1 MTISQKHVNKV
12 NNFTGLFW
20 AFALLTLWLAH
31 LSYVLAH
38 PLDFL
43 SPWTYVH
50 VLIQTHLYTGL
61 FITSHDAI
69 HGVVSPAYP
78 KLNHG
83 LGWVCATLFAFNNYA
98 VLRKKHHWHH
108 DYVNTEQDPDV
119 HQGNFFVWWFKFMW
133 QYVTWQQ
140 VLAMAITYNVL
151 KIWLPMENLIVYWE
165 IPAILSTLQLFFFG
179 TYLPHRGEHAPENK
193 TQSRSQKRNHVWA
206 FISCYFFGYHYEHH
220 AHPYLAWWKLAKAK
234 DYKPER

>member
-165 IPAILSTLQLFFFG
+165 VPAILSTLQLFFFG

>member
-1 MTISQKHVNKV
+1 MNKV
-12 NNFTGLFW
+12 NNFVGLFW
-20 AFALLTLWLAH
+20 AFAILTLWIAH
-31 LSYVLAH
+31 LSYVLAN
-38 PLDFL
+38 PLDFQ

-69 HGVVSPAYP
+69 HGVVSPGNS

-83 LGWVCATLFAFNNYA
+83 IGWVCATLFAFNNYA

-108 DYVNTEQDPDV
+108 DHVNTEKDPDV
-119 HQGNFFVWWFKFMW
+119 HQGNFFIWWFKFMW

-151 KIWLPMENLIVYWE
+151 KLWLPMENLIVYWE
-165 IPAILSTLQLFFFG
+165 VPAILSTLQLFYFG

-193 TQSRSQKRNHVWA
+193 TQSRSQNRNHVWA

-220 AHPYLAWWKLAKAK
+220 AHPYLAWWKLAEAK
-234 DYKPER
+234 DYTAKR

>member
-1 MTISQKHVNKV
+1 VNKV
-12 NNFTGLFW
+12 NNFAGLFC
-20 AFALLTLWLAH
+20 AFAILTLWIAH
-31 LSYVLAH
+31 LSYVLAN
-38 PLDFL
+38 PLDFQ

-69 HGVVSPAYP
+69 HGVVSPGNS

-83 LGWVCATLFAFNNYA
+83 IGWVCATLFAFNNYA

-108 DYVNTEQDPDV
+108 DHVNTEKDPDV
-119 HQGNFFVWWFKFMW
+119 HQGNFFIWWFKFMW

-151 KIWLPMENLIVYWE
+151 KLWLPMENLIVYWE
-165 IPAILSTLQLFFFG
+165 VPAILSTLQLFFFG

-220 AHPYLAWWKLAKAK
+220 AHPYLAWWKLPEAK
-234 DYKPER
+234 DYVPER

>member
-20 AFALLTLWLAH
+20 GLALLTLWTAH
-31 LSYVLAH
+31 LVFVLTH
-38 PLDFL
+38 PLDFQ

-69 HGVVSPAYP
+69 HGVVSPEYP

-83 LGWVCATLFAFNNYA
+83 IGWVCATLFAFNNYA

-108 DYVNTEQDPDV
+108 DYVNTDQDPDV

-165 IPAILSTLQLFFFG
+165 VPAILSTLQLFFFG
-179 TYLPHRGEHAPENK
+179 TFLPHRGEHAPENK
-193 TQSRSQKRNHVWA
+193 TQSRRQKRNHVWA

-220 AHPYLAWWKLAKAK
+220 AHPYLAWWKLPEAK
-234 DYKPER
+234 DYKLKR

>member
-1 MTISQKHVNKV
+1 M
-12 NNFTGLFW
+12 
-20 AFALLTLWLAH
+20 
-31 LSYVLAH
+31 
-38 PLDFL
+38 DFQ

-78 KLNHG
+78 KLNHAI
-83 LGWVCATLFAFNNYA
+83 GWVCATLFAFNNYT

-119 HQGNFFVWWFKFMW
+119 HHGNFFIWWFKFMW

-140 VLAMAITYNVL
+140 ILAMAIAYNVL
-151 KIWLPMENLIVYWE
+151 KLFLPMENLIVYWE

-193 TQSRSQKRNHVWA
+193 TQSRSQKRNHIWA

-220 AHPYLAWWKLAKAK
+220 AHPYLAWWKLPEAK
-234 DYKPER
+234 DYQAKR

>member
-1 MTISQKHVNKV
+1 VNKV
-12 NNFTGLFW
+12 NNFVGLFW
-20 AFALLTLWLAH
+20 AFAILTLWIAH
-31 LSYVLAH
+31 LSYVLIN
-38 PLDFL
+38 PLDFQ

-69 HGVVSPAYP
+69 HGVVSPGNS

-83 LGWVCATLFAFNNYA
+83 IGWVCATLFAFNNYA

-108 DYVNTEQDPDV
+108 DHVNTEKDPDV
-119 HQGNFFVWWFKFMW
+119 HQGNFFIWWFKFMW

-140 VLAMAITYNVL
+140 VLAMAVTYNVL
-151 KIWLPMENLIVYWE
+151 KLWLPMENLIVYWE
-165 IPAILSTLQLFFFG
+165 VPAIMSTLQLFYFG
-179 TYLPHRGEHAPENK
+179 TYLPHRGEHDPTNK
-193 TQSRSQKRNHVWA
+193 TQSRSQKRNHIWA

-220 AHPYLAWWKLAKAK
+220 AHPYLAWWKLPEAK
-234 DYKPER
+234 DYVPER

>member
-1 MTISQKHVNKV
+1 VNKV
-12 NNFTGLFW
+12 NNFVGLFW
-20 AFALLTLWLAH
+20 AFAILTLWIAH
-31 LSYVLAH
+31 LSYVLAN
-38 PLDFL
+38 PLDFQ

-69 HGVVSPAYP
+69 HGVVSPGNS

-83 LGWVCATLFAFNNYA
+83 IGWVCATLFAFNNYA

-108 DYVNTEQDPDV
+108 DHVNTEKDPDV
-119 HQGNFFVWWFKFMW
+119 HQGNFFIWWFKFMW

-151 KIWLPMENLIVYWE
+151 KLWLPMENLIVYWE
-165 IPAILSTLQLFFFG
+165 VPAILSTLQLFYFG

-193 TQSRSQKRNHVWA
+193 TQSRSQNRNHVWA

-220 AHPYLAWWKLAKAK
+220 AHPYLAWWKLAEAK
-234 DYKPER
+234 DYTAKR